1 MKKILLISDTHG
13 YIDDKILSY
22 CKLAD
27 EVWHAG
33 DIGSIEVIDK
43 IKQLKP
49 FKGVCGNIDN
59 HLIRNELPI
68 DQRFSCENIEVWITH
83 IGGYP
88 SRYSKRISERLKSE
102 KIDLFICGH
111 SHILRVMNDK
121 KHDLLHINPGAIGKH
136 GFHHKRTMVRFEIDG
151 KRIENLEIIEF
162 NRKSSNSIQ

>member
-33 DIGSIEVIDK
+33 DIGSIEVVDK

-49 FKGVCGNIDN
+49 FKGVYGNIDN
-59 HLIRNELPI
+59 NLIRNKFPI

-88 SRYSKRISERLKSE
+88 SRYSKRISDRLKSE
-102 KIDLFICGH
+102 KVDLFICGH

-121 KHDLLHINPGAIGKH
+121 KNDLLYINPGAIGKH
-136 GFHHKRTMVRFEIDG
+136 GFHNKRTMVRFEIDR
-151 KRIENLEIIEF
+151 KKIENLEIIEF
-162 NRKSSNSIQ
+162 NR

>member
-22 CKLAD
+22 CKSVD

-33 DIGSIEVIDK
+33 DIGSIEVVDK

-49 FKGVCGNIDN
+49 FKGVFGNIDN
-59 HLIRNELPI
+59 NLIRNKFPV
-68 DQRFSCENIEVWITH
+68 DQRFSCENIKVWITH

-88 SRYSKRISERLKSE
+88 SRYSKRISDRLKSE
-102 KIDLFICGH
+102 KVDLFICGH

-136 GFHHKRTMVRFEIDG
+136 GFHNKRTMVRFEIDR

-162 NRKSSNSIQ
+162 NR

>member
-1 MKKILLISDTHG
+1 MKKILLLSDTHG

-22 CKLAD
+22 CKSVD

-33 DIGSIEVIDK
+33 DIGSIDVVDK

-49 FKGVCGNIDN
+49 LKGVYGNIDN
-59 HLIRNELPI
+59 NLIRNEFPL
-68 DQRFSCENIEVWITH
+68 DQIFSCENIRVWITH

-88 SRYSKRISERLKSE
+88 NLYSKRIYDGLKY
-102 KIDLFICGH
+102 KKVDLFICGH
-111 SHILRVMNDK
+111 SHILKVINDK

-136 GFHHKRTMVRFEIDG
+136 GFHNKRTMVRFEIDG

-162 NRKSSNSIQ
+162 NR

>member
-1 MKKILLISDTHG
+1 MRNFIEELSFKINLKKILLISDTHG

-33 DIGSIEVIDK
+33 DIGSIEVVDK

-49 FKGVCGNIDN
+49 FKGVYGNIDN
-59 HLIRNELPI
+59 HLIRNEFPI

-102 KIDLFICGH
+102 KVDI
-111 SHILRVMNDK
+111 
-121 KHDLLHINPGAIGKH
+121 
-136 GFHHKRTMVRFEIDG
+136 
-151 KRIENLEIIEF
+151 
-162 NRKSSNSIQ
+162 

>member
-33 DIGSIEVIDK
+33 DIGSIEVVDK

-49 FKGVCGNIDN
+49 FKGVFGNIDN
-59 HLIRNELPI
+59 NLIRNKFPV
-68 DQRFSCENIEVWITH
+68 DQRFSCENIKVWITH

-88 SRYSKRISERLKSE
+88 SRYSKRISDRLKSE
-102 KIDLFICGH
+102 KVDLFICGH

-136 GFHHKRTMVRFEIDG
+136 GFHNKRTMVRFEIDR

-162 NRKSSNSIQ
+162 NR

>member
-33 DIGSIEVIDK
+33 DIGSIEVVDK

-49 FKGVCGNIDN
+49 FKGVYGNIDN
-59 HLIRNELPI
+59 NLIRNKFPI
-68 DQRFSCENIEVWITH
+68 DQRFSCENIKVWITH

-88 SRYSKRISERLKSE
+88 SRYSKRISDRLKSE
-102 KIDLFICGH
+102 KVDLFICGH

-121 KHDLLHINPGAIGKH
+121 KNDLLYINPGAIGKH
-136 GFHHKRTMVRFEIDG
+136 GFHNKRTMVRFEIDR
-151 KRIENLEIIEF
+151 KKIENLEIIEF
-162 NRKSSNSIQ
+162 NR